1 MKKVALLVTLMCL
14 LLTSCNGKEV
24 AVQEAEVKA
33 IEVVEEKAVEEVIV
47 AKETARIEYGR
58 YYINGTVI
66 TNDGNEWGYS
76 TKEISTKEPYDGI
89 PVKIVF
95 SDNGTTEIED
105 DIIKGLVFDKETAIY
120 DELEKEMSEVA
131 EWKVTRNGNE
141 IRISVIE
148 GNEND

>member
-1 MKKVALLVTLMCL
+1 MLVSMMCL
-14 LLTSCNGKEV
+14 LLTGCNGEFEKEICKENLV
-24 AVQEAEVKA
+24 PIADVNEVP
-33 IEVVEEKAVEEVIV
+33 ET
-47 AKETARIEYGR
+47 KETVRIEYGR

-76 TKEISTKEPYDGI
+76 TKEISTREPYDGI
-89 PVKIVF
+89 PVAVVF
-95 SDNGTTEIED
+95 SDNGTMEIED

-131 EWKVTRNGNE
+131 EWKVTRNGNQ
-141 IRISVIE
+141 IRISVME